1 MYRVVNG
8 MSPEIMNEVLKQRN
22 NPHYNLRP
30 TSQFSGN
37 PIHSVYNCT
46 KSASYLGIKIWDQI
60 PSEIRNKKSLKG
72 FKWEIKKWKP
82 TDCPC
87 RICKIFILV
96 HRVYINH
103 SNSGLC
109 F

>member
-1 MYRVVNG
+1 MYKVVNG

-30 TSQFSGN
+30 ALQFSVN
-37 PIHSVYNCT
+37 PVYSVYNCT

-96 HRVYINH
+96 HRVYIDH
-103 SNSGLC
+103 GNSGLC